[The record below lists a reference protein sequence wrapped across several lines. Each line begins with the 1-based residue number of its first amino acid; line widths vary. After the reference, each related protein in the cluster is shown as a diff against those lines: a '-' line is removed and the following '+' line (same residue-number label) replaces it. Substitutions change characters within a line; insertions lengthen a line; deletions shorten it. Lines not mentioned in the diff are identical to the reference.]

1 MTTKTGECRHCGK
14 RFPVALRQGKDSR
27 RARAGRE
34 RTYQDQIYCSG
45 NCRKAASK
53 ERRSGT
59 SVKGLISRPSRRLKA
74 PEGSKPFSGVA
85 KAVADDFRGWFA
97 VTGPELAPNQFHCA
111 IVGAREAVETV
122 ADINKAHWK
131 AARAGDRGYR
141 LLDAAVVELSGSDPA
156 AAINA
161 GHVASL
167 IATIPSDLSIIPPFL
182 DRRPLPL
189 QRAA

>member
-1 MTTKTGECRHCGK
+1 MTTKTGECRRCGK

-27 RARAGRE
+27 RARADRE

-59 SVKGLISRPSRRLKA
+59 PVKGPISRPSMRRKA
-74 PEGSKPFSGVA
+74 PDGSKPFSGVA
-85 KAVADDFRGWFA
+85 EAISDGTRGWFA
-97 VTGPELAPNQFHCA
+97 VAGPDLTPNQFHCA

-122 ADINKAHWK
+122 VDINKTHWK
-131 AARAGDRGYR
+131 AARAGERGYR
-141 LLDAAVVELSGSDPA
+141 LLDAAAVESSGSDPA
-156 AAINA
+156 TAIAA
-161 GHVASL
+161 GRVGSL
-167 IATIPSDLSIIPPFL
+167 VATIPDDLSIPMFL
-182 DRRPLPL
+182 NRQPLPL